1 MARIVLFSTN
11 RIAWNRWGNFGV
23 KILLQTLLVQWHAWI
38 RMTSLQERT
47 ILVQISGHC
56 FLFSFI
62 HTSPLFSRLICD
74 KWKDFFLLS
83 AVQYCLLLYCRSLA
97 TLLEPGSFMNKNLTM
112 MMMMRLSQ
120 ILSLSKVIFYV
131 FVSFIPYFHL
141 LVFGI
146 LVTLVAWF
154 SFRVF
159 LSCPSCLE
167 KCKQR
172 LKFIYS
178 EKATKFCEI
187 FTLLLTGT
195 T

>member
-23 KILLQTLLVQWHAWI
+23 KILLQTLLVHWHAWT
-38 RMTSLQERT
+38 RADCKDEPYWSRSVATF
-47 ILVQISGHC
+47 

-62 HTSPLFSRLICD
+62 HTSPQYSKLIYD
-74 KWKDFFLLS
+74 KWKEFFLLS
-83 AVQYCLLLYCRSLA
+83 AVNYCLSLYCRSLA

-120 ILSLSKVIFYV
+120 ILSLSKVNFYV

-154 SFRVF
+154 SFRFFSV
-159 LSCPSCLE
+159 LPILP
-167 KCKQR
+167 CKM
-172 LKFIYS
+172 
-178 EKATKFCEI
+178 
-187 FTLLLTGT
+187 
-195 T
+195 